1 MALDL
6 RGEIFGNLAEAKEAR
21 ENAVVKKYGEYAP
34 KEMVVSI

>member
-6 RGEIFGNLAEAKEAR
+6 RGEIFGNL
-21 ENAVVKKYGEYAP
+21 NAVVKKYGEYAP

>member
-6 RGEIFGNLAEAKEAR
+6 RLKLSSR
-21 ENAVVKKYGEYAP
+21 VTVKFIKYGEYAP